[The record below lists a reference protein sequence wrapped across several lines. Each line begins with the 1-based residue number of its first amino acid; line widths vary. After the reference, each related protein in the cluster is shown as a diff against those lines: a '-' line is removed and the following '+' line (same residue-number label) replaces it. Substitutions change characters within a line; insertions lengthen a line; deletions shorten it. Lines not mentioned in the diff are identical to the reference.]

1 MKLPLIS
8 IITINFNSLDD
19 TLELLSSL
27 HQCSYPNVEIIVVDN
42 HSDVD
47 PTNTIKQKFPDV
59 NLIMSDRNLGFAGG
73 NNLGVKAS
81 KGKYFFFLNN
91 DAVVTKN
98 FFEPIVS
105 FLEQNEGV
113 GMISPKVLYPDGK
126 TIQYAGAIGIN
137 PFTGRGK
144 RLGLGEQDHGQYD
157 AIQKTD
163 LGHGGAMIVPR
174 KVIEK
179 VGMMPEMYFLYYE
192 EHDWAEIMKREGFDI
207 FYFGKASILHKESA
221 TIGAV
226 SPVKTYYMSRNR
238 ILFLKRNSKGLQY
251 LMALGFIIFLSI
263 PINTLRMM
271 LKRQFKLIKVY
282 YQGVFWHL
290 NPPA

>member
-8 IITINFNSLDD
+8 IITINYNSLED
-19 TLELLSSL
+19 TLELLASL
-27 HQCSYPNVEIIVVDN
+27 HPCDYPNIEIIVVDN
-42 HSDVD
+42 HSEVD
-47 PTNTIKQKFPDV
+47 PTESISRQYPNVKIIK
-59 NLIMSDRNLGFAGG
+59 SERNLGFAGG

-81 KGKYFFFLNN
+81 NGKYIFFLNN
-91 DAVVTKN
+91 DAIVTEN
-98 FFEPIVS
+98 FFGPIVN
-105 FLEQNEGV
+105 FLDQNDGI

-126 TIQYAGAIGIN
+126 TIQYAGAIRIN

-157 AIQKTD
+157 TIQKTD

-174 KVIEK
+174 KVIDK

-192 EHDWAEIMKREGFDI
+192 EHDWAEMMKREGFNI
-207 FYFGKASILHKESA
+207 YYFGKASILHKESA

-238 ILFLKRNSKGLQY
+238 ILFLKRNSKGIQY
-251 LMALGFIIFLSI
+251 LIALFFIIFLSI
-263 PINTLRMM
+263 PLNTLRMM

-290 NPPA
+290 NPST